1 MLDYNNKI
9 IRQSNNPV
17 RKKAFLITVFLYQID
32 LFIDF
37 NTLLAK
43 SDSQPE

>member
-17 RKKAFLITVFLYQID
+17 RKAFLITVFLYQID